1 MQTKIVKHC
10 YFFRK
15 SVLFL
20 ILLLTYTSVFAD
32 SDRIDFHMAYAYEN
46 QLLIEGRMVESRNI
60 REPAENDSRRRNF
73 KRSVK
78 QFFNDEADDELIWLG
93 FVKDSWFVQTDDE
106 GYFRLDARTSEVL
119 NSGWHDVRAYSN
131 NAAETGKVLVVSREN
146 TLGLISDL
154 DDTII
159 VSEVLKKRR
168 LLSNTFLKNPL
179 QRKPFPGMAELYQQV
194 ARVNKEPE
202 SAPIFYLSASPR
214 QLSRGINAFLQHNK
228 FPQGVLITKRLDNN
242 PLFDQ
247 TGYKAREIQ
256 EVFDRLPNVRFILV
270 GDDGEKDPEI
280 YQEIREKYPDRVEAI
295 WIREVNKNP
304 DRPKFDN
311 QLNLDE
317 VVSQKLN
324 RVEPLTLDNL
334 QVR

>member
-1 MQTKIVKHC
+1 MQIKIVRHSC
-10 YFFRK
+10 IFGK

-20 ILLLTYTSVFAD
+20 VFLFTYATAFAN
-32 SDRIDFHMAYAYEN
+32 SNRIDFHMAYAYEN
-46 QLLIEGRMVESRNI
+46 QLLIEGRMVQKRNI
-60 REPAENDSRRRNF
+60 REPAKDDSRIRNL
-73 KRSVK
+73 KRSAK

-93 FVKDSWFVQTDDE
+93 FGKDSWFVRTDDE
-106 GYFRLDARTSEVL
+106 GYFRLDVRTSEAL
-119 NSGWHDVRAYSN
+119 NSGWHDVRAYGK
-131 NAAETGKVLVVSREN
+131 NAAETGKVLVVSKEN

-179 QRKPFPGMAELYQQV
+179 QRKTFPRMAELYQQFV
-194 ARVNKEPE
+194 RARKEPE

-242 PLFDQ
+242 SLFDQ
-247 TGYKAREIQ
+247 RTYKIREIQ
-256 EVFDRLPNVRFILV
+256 EIFSRLPDIRFILV

-295 WIREVNKNP
+295 WIRQVNKSP

-311 QLNLDE
+311 QLNLGE
-317 VVSQKLN
+317 VVSQTLN
-324 RVEPLTLDNL
+324 RVEP
-334 QVR
+334 